1 MGGGHTGTGVTPLT
15 SARIAIDERARL
27 GSLAGMATDQT
38 TTQDPTTQYPA
49 PEQPEQTLE
58 HPGRERDMDPT
69 PDYGEQTYRG
79 SGRLEGRRALI
90 TGADSGIGRA
100 VALAF
105 AREGADVVI
114 AHLPEEQEDADETL
128 RAVKA
133 ADRRAVAVAGDLTDP
148 AHCRELVE
156 RTVRE
161 LGGIDILVNNAA
173 YQMAHEGLEDI
184 STAEL
189 EHTFRTNIFALF
201 HTCKAALAHM
211 QPGSTIINTAS
222 EQAYDPSPSLMAY
235 AATKAAIVNF
245 TKNLSE
251 QVLERGIRVNAVAPG
266 PIWTPLIPAT
276 MPPDQVKTFGQQAPI
291 GRAGQPVEVAP
302 AYVYF
307 ASQESSYVS
316 GEVIGVTGGTPLH

>member
-1 MGGGHTGTGVTPLT
+1 
-15 SARIAIDERARL
+15 
-27 GSLAGMATDQT
+27 MAHDQT
-38 TTQDPTTQYPA
+38 TTQDPTTQHPR
-49 PEQPEQTLE
+49 PEQPELQIE
-58 HPGRERDMDPT
+58 HPGHQSELDPQA
-69 PDYGEQTYRG
+69 DHGEHSYRG
-79 SGRLEGRRALI
+79 CGRLQGRKALI
-90 TGADSGIGRA
+90 TGGDSGIGRA

-105 AREGADVVI
+105 AREGVDVAI
-114 AHLPEEQEDADETL
+114 SHLPEEQEDGDETIRL
-128 RAVKA
+128 VEEAGRTGVSLP
-133 ADRRAVAVAGDLTDP
+133 GDLTDEVY
-148 AHCRELVE
+148 CREIVE

-184 STAEL
+184 TTEEL
-189 EHTFRTNIFALF
+189 EHTFRVNIFALF
-201 HTCKAALAHM
+201 HTCKTALEHM
-211 QPGSTIINTAS
+211 QPGAAIVNTAS

-245 TKNLSE
+245 TKNLSS
-251 QVLERGIRVNAVAPG
+251 QVVERGIRVNAVAPG

-276 MPPDQVKTFGQQAPI
+276 MPPDQVRSFGRQAPI